1 MTSLTI
7 REGAP
12 PIIEVCPDCKGQ
24 MTVIEIRPLLFID
37 GVESITYKCKK
48 CRLEESWIFRSPP
61 SKPTDPLAALG
72 RSDTSGRASA
82 HQGM

>member
-48 CRLEESWIFRSPP
+48 CRLEESWTFQSPP
-61 SKPTDPLAALG
+61 LSPPTLLLL
-72 RSDTSGRASA
+72 
-82 HQGM
+82 

>member
-7 REGAP
+7 RGGSP
-12 PIIEVCPDCKGQ
+12 PITEICPDCKGE
-24 MTVIEIRPLLFID
+24 MTVIEVRPLLFID

-48 CRLEESWIFRSPP
+48 CRLEESWIFQSSP

-72 RSDTSGRASA
+72 RSDTSGHASA
-82 HQGM
+82 CQGM

>member
-7 REGAP
+7 RGSP
-12 PIIEVCPDCKGQ
+12 PPTIEVCPDYKGE

-48 CRLEESWIFRSPP
+48 CRLEESWIFQSSP
-61 SKPTDPLAALG
+61 SKPTDPLAALT
-72 RSDTSGRASA
+72 RSDTSEHASA
-82 HQGM
+82 CQGM